1 MTDWT
6 VLVPIKPW
14 ALSKSRLCVDPESTA
29 VLARAFAQDVMAAVY
44 GSRHTGTIVIISAE
58 AEALPLSRKYGAVV
72 LQDRPLLTPD
82 PLNQAVMSGVHWAQ
96 RMRAAS
102 PLAVV
107 PADLACMTTEDFDN
121 ALDLLG
127 QRDRSYVP
135 DTSGNGTTILAS
147 RIPAQIVPSY
157 GPDSAHQHSTN
168 GAWVSTAHARVRHDI
183 DTLDDLDLAEQLGV
197 GKHTAAALWNV
208 GERLTFA
215 KLQGG
220 IARK

>member
-14 ALSKSRLCVDPESTA
+14 TLSKSRLCMDPESTA
-29 VLARAFAQDVMAAVY
+29 VLARAFAQDVLDAVY
-44 GSRHTGTIVIISAE
+44 GSRHTGAIIVISAE
-58 AEALPLSRKYGAVV
+58 AEMRTVLREYGAVV
-72 LQDRPLLTPD
+72 LEDRPLLTPD

-107 PADLACMTTEDFDN
+107 PADLACMTTEDFDD

-127 QRDRSYVP
+127 QSDLSYVP

-157 GPDSAHQHSTN
+157 GPDSAHQHSMN
-168 GAWVSTAHARVRHDI
+168 GASVSAAHARVLHDI

-197 GKHTAAALWNV
+197 GKHTAAALPHI